1 MVKEKTEGIKTRLRR
16 KARKTLW
23 FLVAFLVAV
32 ALVTFSPT
40 ILPIVKSLVAWPEV
54 QRQTLEVLQR
64 EQLSFLVTD
73 RIVTQTVVE
82 SEENNLLLG
91 KREGYM
97 IAKVT
102 LYYGVDLSKI
112 TANDISR
119 EDRRIFITIPQPEEL
134 TFSVDLDTVR
144 YFTKRSGLQVLT
156 DWATDRD
163 QKAELRSLFKGATY
177 HFLRQEDLLPQRED
191 IVSRLNHSSGIF
203 KESLGLEVVFR

>member
-1 MVKEKTEGIKTRLRR
+1 MGKSDQIKAKLRR

-23 FLVAFLVAV
+23 FFVAFLVAV
-32 ALVTFSPT
+32 SLVAFSPT
-40 ILPIVKSLVAWPEV
+40 ILPIIKSLVAWPQV
-54 QRQTLEVLQR
+54 QKQTLEVLQR

-73 RIVTQTVVE
+73 SIVTQTVVE
-82 SEENNLLLG
+82 LKENNLLLG

-119 EDRRIFITIPQPEEL
+119 EGRRIFITIPPPEEL

-144 YFTKRSGLQVLT
+144 YLTKRSGLQVLT
-156 DWATDRD
+156 DWATDRN

-177 HFLRQEDLLPQRED
+177 NFLRQEELLPQRED
-191 IVSRLNHSSGIF
+191 IVSRLNQSSGIF